1 MEQRGKICKPGTKLK
16 KLFLFWHRSKF
27 ERDMVFKEKLFDGK
41 VVLVTG
47 GGTGIGKAI
56 ATEFAKLSA
65 DVVIASRKIENLEKT
80 AKEIEEKTGRKVS
93 FYQVNVRQE
102 DSVRELFD
110 KIKSEKGRLDILVN
124 NAGAN
129 FLSLSEELS
138 VKGWNA
144 IIETILLGSF
154 LCSKYACHIMKEQK
168 EGGVIINIGATTG
181 IFGSPFALPSATGKA
196 GLEGFTKTL
205 AAEWG
210 RYNIRVNLVAPGV
223 VWTEGFV
230 KNVGVTE
237 ALLENIRKNT
247 PRGIVAEPE
256 DIAWAVIF
264 LSSPAARAING
275 VTLIVD
281 GGHYFAKGFDVKL

>member
-1 MEQRGKICKPGTKLK
+1 
-16 KLFLFWHRSKF
+16 
-27 ERDMVFKEKLFDGK
+27 MVFKEGIFDRK

-47 GGTGIGKAI
+47 GATGIGKAI
-56 ATEFAKLSA
+56 STEFAKLGAS
-65 DVVIASRKIENLEKT
+65 VILASRKKENLEK
-80 AKEIEEKTGRKVS
+80 AALEINQKVGKNNV
-93 FYQVNVRQE
+93 FFHPVNVRQE
-102 DSVRELFD
+102 ESVKELFGYV
-110 KIKSEKGRLDILVN
+110 KENFGRLDVLVN

-138 VKGWNA
+138 VGGWNA
-144 IIETILLGSF
+144 IIETILLGTF
-154 LCSKYACHIMKEQK
+154 LCSKYACHIMKEQAD
-168 EGGVIINIGATTG
+168 GGTIISIGATTG
-181 IFGSPFALPSATGKA
+181 IFGSPFALPSSAGKA

-237 ALLENIRKNT
+237 SLLENIRRNT
-247 PRGIVAEPE
+247 PRGIIAEPE

-264 LSSPAARAING
+264 LASPAARAING
-275 VTLIVD
+275 ITLIVD
-281 GGHYFAKGFDVKL
+281 GGHYFSKGFDIKF

>member
-1 MEQRGKICKPGTKLK
+1 MIFRDG
-16 KLFLFWHRSKF
+16 LF
-27 ERDMVFKEKLFDGK
+27 EKK
-41 VVLVTG
+41 VVLITG
-47 GGTGIGKAI
+47 GGTGIGKSTAM
-56 ATEFAKLSA
+56 EFAKLGA
-65 DVVIASRKIENLEKT
+65 DVVIASRKLENLEK
-80 AKEIEEKTGRKVS
+80 AAEEIKEKTGRDVLIR
-93 FYQVNVRQE
+93 QLNVRQE
-102 DSVRELFD
+102 ESVRDMFESV
-110 KIKSEKGRLDILVN
+110 KSEKGRVDILVN

-138 VKGWNA
+138 VRGWNA
-144 IIETILLGSF
+144 IIETILLGTF
-154 LCSKYACHIMKEQK
+154 LCSKYACKIMKEQE
-168 EGGVIINIGATTG
+168 EGGTIINIGATTG

-196 GLEGFTKTL
+196 GLEGLTKTL

-230 KNVGVTE
+230 KNVGATE
-237 ALLENIRKNT
+237 ALLENIRRNT

-281 GGHYFAKGFDVKL
+281 GGHYFAKGFDISF

>member
-1 MEQRGKICKPGTKLK
+1 
-16 KLFLFWHRSKF
+16 
-27 ERDMVFKEKLFDGK
+27 MVFKKGIFDGK

-47 GGTGIGKAI
+47 GATGIGKAI
-56 ATEFAKLSA
+56 SSEFVDLGAS
-65 DVVIASRKIENLEKT
+65 VVMASRKKENLQR
-80 AKEIEEKTGRKVS
+80 AADEIKQKTGRNNVF
-93 FYQVNVRQE
+93 FYPVNVRQE
-102 DSVRELFD
+102 ESVKELFEY
-110 KIKSEKGRLDILVN
+110 IKRDFGRLDILVN

-144 IIETILLGSF
+144 IIETILLGTF

-168 EGGVIINIGATTG
+168 EGGTIINIGATTG
-181 IFGSPFALPSATGKA
+181 IFGSPFALPSSTGKS
-196 GLEGFTKTL
+196 GLEGFTKSL

-237 ALLENIRKNT
+237 SLLENIKRNT
-247 PRGIVAEPE
+247 PRGVIAEPE
-256 DIAWAVIF
+256 DIAWSVVF
-264 LSSPAARAING
+264 LASPAARAING
-275 VTLIVD
+275 ITLIVD
-281 GGHYFAKGFDVKL
+281 GGHYFSKGFDIKI

>member
-1 MEQRGKICKPGTKLK
+1 MIFRDG
-16 KLFLFWHRSKF
+16 LF
-27 ERDMVFKEKLFDGK
+27 EKK
-41 VVLVTG
+41 VVLITG
-47 GGTGIGKAI
+47 GGTGIGKSTAM
-56 ATEFAKLSA
+56 EFAKLGA
-65 DVVIASRKIENLEKT
+65 DVVIASRKVENLEKT
-80 AKEIEEKTGRKVS
+80 AEEIKEKTGRDVLIC
-93 FYQVNVRQE
+93 QLNVRQE
-102 DSVRELFD
+102 ESVRDMFESV
-110 KIKSEKGRLDILVN
+110 KSEKGRVDILVN

-138 VKGWNA
+138 VRGWNA
-144 IIETILLGSF
+144 IIETILLGTF
-154 LCSKYACHIMKEQK
+154 LCSKYACKIMKEQE
-168 EGGVIINIGATTG
+168 EGGTIINIGATTG

-196 GLEGFTKTL
+196 GLEGLTKTL

-237 ALLENIRKNT
+237 ALLENIRRNT

-281 GGHYFAKGFDVKL
+281 GGHYFAKGFDISF

>member
-1 MEQRGKICKPGTKLK
+1 MIFRDG
-16 KLFLFWHRSKF
+16 LF
-27 ERDMVFKEKLFDGK
+27 EKK
-41 VVLVTG
+41 VVLITG
-47 GGTGIGKAI
+47 GGTGIGKSTAM
-56 ATEFAKLSA
+56 EFAKLGA
-65 DVVIASRKIENLEKT
+65 DVVIASRKLENLEK
-80 AKEIEEKTGRKVS
+80 AAEEIKEKTGRDVLIR
-93 FYQVNVRQE
+93 QLNVRQE
-102 DSVRELFD
+102 ESVRDMFESV
-110 KIKSEKGRLDILVN
+110 KSEKGRVDILVN

-138 VKGWNA
+138 VRGWNA
-144 IIETILLGSF
+144 IIETILLGTF
-154 LCSKYACHIMKEQK
+154 LCSKYACKIMKEQE
-168 EGGVIINIGATTG
+168 EGGTIINIGATTG

-196 GLEGFTKTL
+196 GLEGLTKTL

-237 ALLENIRKNT
+237 ALLENIRRNT

-281 GGHYFAKGFDVKL
+281 GGHYFAKGFDISF